1 MSVRVSAGEQLRGT
15 QRVSPETRKEVAV
28 HVPFDCP
35 IDESDDVLMGPWR
48 TPRQML
54 AQQTYDSHAS
64 IHDDATAQKLGFK
77 GGTIEGPT
85 HFSQFAPLGAAAWGP
100 RWFESGSISAHYR
113 NPCFD
118 GEKVRAYMARPEPH
132 ATQTGIWMQREDG
145 TEILRG
151 TASVGSHNPPS
162 ELEQRLAQLEPPE
175 SLVILRDVRVGM
187 NTARKR
193 VRMEADQHMGELYP
207 FSLNAKLRVITEPS
221 PWYSA
226 EGAQSSPWKRPMI
239 PMEMIS
245 VLVNHAKDADSF
257 PVRGPTVGLFADQEI
272 RLVKG
277 PLFVGE
283 TYEIDREII
292 ALSGSRRTESMW
304 VRTHVYV
311 PGSDEVVARML
322 LNSAS
327 FKDSYANYEAERR
340 RPIFKSR

>member
-1 MSVRVSAGEQLRGT
+1 MH
-15 QRVSPETRKEVAV
+15 P
-28 HVPFDCP
+28 PFDSP
-35 IDESDDVLMGPWR
+35 IDESGDVLMGPWR
-48 TPRQML
+48 SPRQML
-54 AQQTYDSHAS
+54 AEQTYDSHAS

-85 HFSQFAPLGAAAWGP
+85 HFSQFAPLGFAAWGT
-100 RWFESGSISAHYR
+100 RWFESGCLSAHYR

-118 GEKVRAYMARPEPH
+118 GEKVRACMAKPKPQ
-132 ATQTGIWMQREDG
+132 ATQTEIWMHREDG
-145 TEILRG
+145 AEILRG
-151 TASVGSHNPPS
+151 TASAGSNNPPS
-162 ELEQRLAQLEPPE
+162 ELEHRLAQLETPE

-187 NTARKR
+187 KTARKR
-193 VRMEADQHMGELYP
+193 VRMDADQHMGALYP

-221 PWYSA
+221 PWYTA
-226 EGAQSSPWKRPMI
+226 EGAQTSPWKRATI

-245 VLVNHAKDADSF
+245 VLVNYAKDGDAF

-272 RLVKG
+272 RLMKG

-283 TYEIDREII
+283 TYEIDREIV

-311 PGSDEVVARML
+311 PGSDEIIARML

-327 FKDSYANYEAERR
+327 LKDSYANYEAERAK
-340 RPIFKSR
+340 PSPSI